1 MIILT
6 DKQWEIAKQLLD
18 PITVVNIE
26 RSQEKN
32 LEKLIT
38 RYKKEEL

>member
-26 RSQEKN
+26 RSQQKN